1 METLYFMLG
10 ALSVITIVAVVS
22 VFSINKKVALMVDD
36 RIVNMER
43 DLSDYISD
51 VAGDLEQE
59 VTELHRRIDDLEK
72 HLDSVDDRLLN
83 EVQESLER
91 SIAHTDSRVDK
102 LESNLNAKFNDNTAF
117 VDLLHHRLEDL
128 EMSKS

>member
-22 VFSINKKVALMVDD
+22 VFRIKRDVALMVDD
-36 RIVNMER
+36 LIEDTER
-43 DLSDYISD
+43 DLSEYIND
-51 VAGDLEQE
+51 VSGELVKE

-72 HLDSVDDRLLN
+72 RLDSVDDQLFN

-91 SIAHTDSRVDK
+91 AIAHTDSRVDK

-117 VDLLHHRLEDL
+117 VDLLSHRLKDL
-128 EMSKS
+128 EEKS

>member
-22 VFSINKKVALMVDD
+22 VFRIKRDVALMVKDLIED
-36 RIVNMER
+36 TER
-43 DLSDYISD
+43 DFSECINNVS
-51 VAGDLEQE
+51 GDLEKRI
-59 VTELHRRIDDLEK
+59 TELHRRIDDLEK
-72 HLDSVDDRLLN
+72 HLDSVEDRLFN
-83 EVQESLER
+83 EVQESLEL